1 MRKLYKALISVALC
15 VALFVGSG
23 RTPARAQGFPTID
36 LSNLLQNIIQ
46 YLQDADVAGIFSD
59 FSDLEMKTEQ
69 FMKWKEQFDLFM
81 NTYQK
86 FSAGLRYAKSISS
99 ALSRCEREMT
109 YLWSCSNW
117 LASNGATP
125 EILLASRICI
135 SDFTEFFVML
145 QEDTQTKTKFFENLK
160 SGDAVEILKALDE
173 MVRQYE
179 QEFSLAST
187 HYRMQMSNLY
197 HRHMRMQTDVANMKF
212 YANRLF
218 Y

>member
-69 FMKWKEQFDLFM
+69 FMKWKEQFELFM

-86 FSAGLRYAKSISS
+86 FSAGLRYAKGITST
-99 ALSRCEREMT
+99 LYQFEREMT
-109 YLWSCSNW
+109 YLYSCYNW
-117 LASNGATP
+117 LSSNGAKP
-125 EILLASRICI
+125 EIVMASATCI
-135 SDFTEFFVML
+135 SDFKEFFLML
-145 QEDTQTKTKFFENLK
+145 QEDSKTKTEFFKSLK
-160 SGDAVEILKALDE
+160 SGDAVQILKATDE
-173 MVRQYE
+173 MLRQYE
-179 QEFSLAST
+179 REFYVASS
-187 HYRMQMSNLY
+187 HYRSQMSKLY
-197 HRHMRMQTDVANMKF
+197 YRHVRMQNDVANMKF